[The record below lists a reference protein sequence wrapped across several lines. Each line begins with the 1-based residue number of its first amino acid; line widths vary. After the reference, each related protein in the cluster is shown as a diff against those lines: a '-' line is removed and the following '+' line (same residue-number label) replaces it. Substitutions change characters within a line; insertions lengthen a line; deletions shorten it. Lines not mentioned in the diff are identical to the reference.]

1 MTRGTTLLWI
11 CASGAA
17 FLGLILAGCQPAPT
31 DSPSATGTNPPVEIE
46 AEPSPRE
53 RAIAAKDELFGQLS
67 ERLMNALEAGD
78 AASAIS
84 VCKEEAP
91 RIARKVS
98 QSQGVRIGRTSF
110 RLRNPENTAPAWA
123 ESMVEQQLTEPQ
135 FVDLDD
141 GSLGALLPITLQPL
155 CMTCHGPQDQIADE
169 VKAALARHYPD
180 DQATGFQ
187 AGDLRGWFWIEVPS
201 S

>member
-1 MTRGTTLLWI
+1 
-11 CASGAA
+11 
-17 FLGLILAGCQPAPT
+17 LILAGCQPAPT
-31 DSPSATGTNPPVEIE
+31 GAPNATDANQPAEVE
-46 AEPSPRE
+46 AESSPRA

-67 ERLMNALEAGD
+67 DRLMNALEAGD

-84 VCKEEAP
+84 VCKEDAP
-91 RIARKVS
+91 RIAREVS
-98 QSQGVRIGRTSF
+98 ESQGVRIGRTSF
-110 RLRNPENTAPAWA
+110 RLRNPENVAPAWA
-123 ESMVEQQLTEPQ
+123 QPMVEQQVAEPQ

-155 CMTCHGPQDQIADE
+155 CMTCHGPQEQIADE
-169 VKAALARHYPD
+169 VKAALAQNYPD